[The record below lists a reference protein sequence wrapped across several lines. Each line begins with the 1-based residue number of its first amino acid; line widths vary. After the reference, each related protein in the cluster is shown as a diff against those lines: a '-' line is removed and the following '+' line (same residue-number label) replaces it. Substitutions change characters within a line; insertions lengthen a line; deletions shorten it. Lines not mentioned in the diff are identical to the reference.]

1 MVGDLKTGHLIGAS
15 PSAQFWA
22 QLVGSIAGFAFAP
35 ALYLLF
41 TKAYPCIYV
50 AELQGQNCPFAAPS
64 VAAWKAVTSE
74 CPLPSSITSHTSS
87 DPVFVS

>member
-35 ALYLLF
+35 ALFLLF
-41 TKAYPCIYV
+41 TKAYPCIYDP
-50 AELQGQNCPFAAPS
+50 ELLGQKCPFSAPS
-64 VAAWKAVTSE
+64 VAAWRAVTSE
-74 CPLPSSITSHTSS
+74 CPLPSPITSYLI
-87 DPVFVS
+87 